1 MSESKYVLILCT
13 ANICRSPM
21 AAGLLR
27 HALSGLPEPV
37 RSVGVVSAGVSARL
51 GAPVTEHS
59 VTALKRVGIDISDHR
74 SQPLTQKL
82 LDHALAVFCMTETH
96 RLTIAATADPVP
108 RNLLLFREFMPGGR
122 EIEDPFGGPLALYE
136 GARDEMVE
144 AVPSVVDFIRT
155 KLLPP

>member
-13 ANICRSPM
+13 ANICRIPM

-27 HALSGLPEPV
+27 HALLGMPEPV
-37 RSVGVVSAGVSARL
+37 RGVGVVSAGVSARL

-108 RNLLLFREFMPGGR
+108 RHLLLFREFMPGDR

-144 AVPSVVDFIRT
+144 AVPSVVEFIRT
-155 KLLPP
+155 RLLPK

>member
-108 RNLLLFREFMPGGR
+108 RNLLLFREFMPGER

-136 GARDEMVE
+136 SARDEMVE

>member
-144 AVPSVVDFIRT
+144 AVPSVVEFIRT